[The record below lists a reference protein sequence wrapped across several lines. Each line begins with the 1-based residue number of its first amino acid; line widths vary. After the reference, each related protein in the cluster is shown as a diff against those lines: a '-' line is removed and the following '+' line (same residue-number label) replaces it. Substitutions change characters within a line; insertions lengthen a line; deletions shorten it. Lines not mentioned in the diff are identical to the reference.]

1 MAAATGLE
9 RFPEAGLSQEFVMHH
24 MLSVFNT
31 GQMKTNT
38 VCFPTPSVSLHYD
51 YLVKFW
57 RGKCDHSLTQVFKL
71 TCNKEGLSLSL
82 PLVQEKQQ
90 KPITDLGLTRLAEI
104 SGYTVTFT
112 CF

>member
-1 MAAATGLE
+1 
-9 RFPEAGLSQEFVMHH
+9 

-31 GQMKTNT
+31 GQMKTDT
-38 VCFPTPSVSLHYD
+38 ECFPTPSVSLHCD

-71 TCNKEGLSLSL
+71 TCNKEDLSLSL
-82 PLVQEKQQ
+82 PIVQEMQHKL
-90 KPITDLGLTRLAEI
+90 ITDLGLTRLAEM